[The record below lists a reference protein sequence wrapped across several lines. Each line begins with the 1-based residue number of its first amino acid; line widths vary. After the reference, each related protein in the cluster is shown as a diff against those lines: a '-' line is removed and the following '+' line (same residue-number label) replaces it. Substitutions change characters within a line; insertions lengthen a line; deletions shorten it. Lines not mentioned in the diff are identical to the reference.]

1 MPQTVTLLLVNFVI
15 FGAGLEKHTK
25 RRFDMKM
32 QRDILIIEDD
42 EDDREILEE
51 IFKELGYKN
60 KIVFFADSTEALEY
74 LRQPEVEPFIIISDI
89 NMPKLGGFELR
100 DIILQE
106 ELLSDKDIPYIFISN
121 AQDEGSIKAANK
133 LSIQGYIHK
142 SSDYGNYRDKIKN
155 LIDYW
160 KDNIGSFKSKKK

>member
-1 MPQTVTLLLVNFVI
+1 
-15 FGAGLEKHTK
+15 
-25 RRFDMKM
+25 MKM
-32 QRDILIIEDD
+32 HRDILVIEDD
-42 EDDREILEE
+42 EDDREILQE

-60 KIVFFADSTEALEY
+60 RIVFFADSTEALDY
-74 LRQPEVEPFIIISDI
+74 IRQPEVDPFIIISDI

-100 DIILQE
+100 NIILDE

-121 AQDEGSIKAANK
+121 AQDEASIRDANK

-142 SSDYGNYRDKIKN
+142 SADYNNYREKIKN

-160 KDNIGSFKSKKK
+160 KENVGSFKNKKK